1 MMSPKLTYETFFDR
15 VVGRDELPVLHRMQL
30 KAGRVKKKI
39 GYETW
44 MELEGDLS
52 VSVIYFNTRIVT
64 QNLDGTVIV
73 RNDGWYTSTTKE
85 RINHL
90 LAKLSNS
97 WRIASR
103 NGLWVWYSRSDAAGL
118 TPTGAIPFENGDL
131 IVRGQL
137 HIPYTDD
144 RIWYFMDSR
153 LKEIMSSSRTRK
165 DVLDHLLVTTDEDVL
180 KGAIRKHRRGYDLL
194 PEFKAKRKAP
204 APKAIHT
211 FEPKPRLVLA

>member
-1 MMSPKLTYETFFDR
+1 MSPKLTYETFFDL

-52 VSVIYFNTRIVT
+52 VSVIHVNTRIVT

-73 RNDGWYTSTTKE
+73 RNDGWYTQTTKK
-85 RINHL
+85 RINHFL
-90 LAKLSNS
+90 NMLSD
-97 WRIASR
+97 WRIASQ
-103 NGLWVWYSRSDAAGL
+103 NGSWVWFSRYVAGL
-118 TPTGAIPFENGDL
+118 TPTGVIPFKNGDR
-131 IVRGQL
+131 IVRGLL
-137 HIPYTDD
+137 HIHYTDD
-144 RIWYFMDSR
+144 RIWYIMDSR
-153 LKEIMSSSRTRK
+153 LKKVMESSRTRK
-165 DVLDHLLVTTDEDVL
+165 DVVKALLATTDEDVL
-180 KGAIRKHRRGYDLL
+180 KGSIRNHRRGYDLL